1 MLSYQSS
8 KSRAKSIVYM
18 WLRNHKGNLLRSIF
32 KRRSE
37 ICLVGA
43 IAWLL
48 TVQELNYVSV
58 IHVETERSWMHEILL
73 ECRLVEIDQFPELL
87 RSSPDVFVS
96 PLNDARLVSVPFQT
110 WMRLCKIIW
119 INVSVMTFE
128 NSKAKVNTW
137 KFQRESIDIRYI
149 WILSL
154 ASTCVIRN
162 YFPFIINR
170 QIN

>member
-1 MLSYQSS
+1 
-8 KSRAKSIVYM
+8 M
-18 WLRNHKGNLLRSIF
+18 WLRNHKENLLRSIF
-32 KRRSE
+32 KHRSE

-48 TVQELNYVSV
+48 TVQEFNYVSI
-58 IHVETERSWMHEILL
+58 IHVETEHSWMHEILL

-87 RSSPDVFVS
+87 RSNPDIVS
-96 PLNDARLVSVPFQT
+96 SLNDTRLVGILVSVPFQM

-119 INVSVMTFE
+119 INVPVMTFE
-128 NSKAKVNTW
+128 NCKAKINTW
-137 KFQRESIDIRYI
+137 KFKSESIDIRYI

-154 ASTCVIRN
+154 ASTYVIRN

-170 QIN
+170 QVN